1 MSLTFL
7 IGAILGSGIAIFAGR
22 APAQR
27 LLGVVQQR
35 IERNRRE
42 R

>member
-1 MSLTFL
+1 MSVTFL
-7 IGAILGSGIAIFAGR
+7 IGAILGSGIAIFGR

-27 LLGVVQQR
+27 LLLAVQEQLR
-35 IERNRRE
+35 SRR

>member
-7 IGAILGSGIAIFAGR
+7 IGAILGSGIAIFGR

-27 LLGVVQQR
+27 LYSVVQEQLR
-35 IERNRRE
+35 SRR

>member
-22 APAQR
+22 EPAQR
-27 LLGVVQQR
+27 LLAVVQAQLDR
-35 IERNRRE
+35 SRRP